1 MSRATLEDVA
11 RASGVSKATASYVL
25 NNKPASFGLS
35 PATVRRVLE
44 ESRRLNYRPDAVAQ
58 LLEAQKRNTLSVCVF
73 SPWLHSQFS
82 DFMVQVSAA
91 IESAMQEQKL
101 HADYRLYRAGELK
114 KVCSAAKCRKYDAC
128 IILGTNAADDQF
140 LSRSSAEF
148 NNVILLNRNLPGF
161 PCVYG
166 DDRAVC
172 EKMGERLIAGNFYR
186 KYVLCYNESYSSRD
200 ELRKEGYRCFFDN
213 RNDCRLEEFT
223 LPKSGVDQQSMSE
236 LLARCG
242 VHRVCYVFIRY
253 VGAATLLNKALH
265 DGIAVPERIGIVGY
279 DQHSLLSKFLH
290 PQLTTVE
297 PQVLEMMRQTLNLA
311 RQLKIGEPAGNIVVP
326 AEIIAGNSAIIK

>member
-1 MSRATLEDVA
+1 MPRATLEDVA

-35 PATVRRVLE
+35 PATVKRVLE
-44 ESRRLNYRPDAVAQ
+44 ESRRLNYRPDAVAL
-58 LLEAQKRNTLSVCVF
+58 LLEAQKRNALSICVF

-91 IESAMQEQKL
+91 IESAMHEQKI
-101 HADYRLYRAGELK
+101 HADYRLYKAGELK

-128 IILGTNAADDQF
+128 IVLGTNAADDLY
-140 LSRSSAEF
+140 LSKNAAEF
-148 NNVILLNRNLPGF
+148 DNLILLNRNLAGF

-166 DDRAVC
+166 DDSAVC
-172 EKMGERLIAGNFYR
+172 EKMGERLLAGNFYR
-186 KYVLCYNESYSSRD
+186 KYVLCYHESYSSRD
-200 ELRKEGYRCFFDN
+200 ELRKEGYRRVFGNCPNCSFD
-213 RNDCRLEEFT
+213 EFSFS
-223 LPKSGVDQQSMSE
+223 KSGLEPLNMSE
-236 LLARCG
+236 LLERYG
-242 VHRVCYVFIRY
+242 KHRVCYIFIRY
-253 VGAATLLNKALH
+253 IGAASLLNRALR

-297 PQVLEMMRQTLNLA
+297 PRVLEMMRQALNLA
-311 RQLKIGEPAGNIVVP
+311 RQLKIGETAGNIVVP